1 VTTTTRARTTT
12 RTAAATAARSLG
24 AIGLLSSA
32 FVLASTLTPGEA
44 LAVDRSGVRWVCL
57 ATALLAASMYL
68 PVWGRLPRRATLA
81 MVPPALALIALHNGI
96 GGDDPYRYGV
106 FYLLL
111 FVWVGA
117 HHPRWTSLGI
127 APLALVSYTVP
138 LLLLGH
144 PGSAWTAVYAVP
156 VFVVV
161 GEVIAARSRA
171 LGRANAELRRLA
183 HTDPL
188 TGLLD
193 RRAFTTSAERLR
205 AGGET
210 GVLVAFLDLDG
221 FKPVN
226 DRLGHAAGDALL
238 QRIAAYLV
246 SDVRSG
252 DLVGRIG
259 GDEFALLLRGT
270 SATDEAAVVD
280 RLRTAVAEA
289 SPPGVPVGASVGLA
303 RLDDHPDVEAALRA
317 ADAAMYRAKRA
328 TQREAAGAL
337 GESTAPAAERSPA

>member
-1 VTTTTRARTTT
+1 MRTTT
-12 RTAAATAARSLG
+12 DASSRRTPAAEAARGLG
-24 AIGLLSSA
+24 LIGLLSAA
-32 FVLASTLTPGEA
+32 FVLASTFTPSPE
-44 LAVDRSGVRWVCL
+44 LAFDQAGVRWVCL
-57 ATALLAASMYL
+57 ATATLAASMYL
-68 PVWGRLPRRATLA
+68 PVWGRLPHRATLA
-81 MVPPALALIALHNGI
+81 MVPLALALIAVHNSV

-111 FVWVGA
+111 YVWIGS
-117 HHPRWTSLGI
+117 HHPRWTSLST

-138 LLLLGH
+138 LLLLHH

-193 RRAFTTSAERLR
+193 RRAFTTSAERLK

-252 DLVGRIG
+252 DLVGRLG
-259 GDEFALLLRGT
+259 GDEFALLLRGA
-270 SATDEAAVVD
+270 SAADAEAVVERVRAAVV
-280 RLRTAVAEA
+280 EA
-289 SPPGVPVGASVGLA
+289 SPPGVPVGASVGLS
-303 RLDDHPDVEAALRA
+303 RLDDHPDVETALRA
-317 ADAAMYRAKRA
+317 ADAAMYQVKRA
-328 TQREAAGAL
+328 THRASG
-337 GESTAPAAERSPA
+337 SAPRPETSPAERSRA

>member
-1 VTTTTRARTTT
+1 MTTTG
-12 RTAAATAARSLG
+12 RTATPRTPGAEAARGLG
-24 AIGLLSSA
+24 MVGLLSSA
-32 FVLASTLTPGEA
+32 FVLVSTFTPGQS
-44 LAVDRSGVRWVCL
+44 LTVDRDGVRWVSL
-57 ATALLAASMYL
+57 ATAALAAAMYL
-68 PVWGRLPRRATLA
+68 PVWGRLPRRATLV
-81 MVPPALALIALHNGI
+81 MVPPALALIAVHNSV

-111 FVWVGA
+111 FVWIGS
-117 HHPRWTSLGI
+117 HHPRWTSLST

-138 LLLLGH
+138 LLLLHH

-156 VFVVV
+156 VFVAV

-171 LGRANAELRRLA
+171 LGLANAELRRLA

-226 DRLGHAAGDALL
+226 DTLGHAAGDALL

-246 SDVRSG
+246 ADVRSG
-252 DLVGRIG
+252 DLVGRLG
-259 GDEFALLLRGT
+259 GDEFALILRGA
-270 SATDEAAVVD
+270 SKQDDAAVVE
-280 RLRTAVAEA
+280 RLCAAVADA

-303 RLDDHPDVEAALRA
+303 HLDDHDDVEAALRA
-317 ADAAMYRAKRA
+317 ADAAMYAAKRA
-328 TQREAAGAL
+328 ARPDRRALHETQL
-337 GESTAPAAERSPA
+337 ERRS

>member
-1 VTTTTRARTTT
+1 MTTTDAPVRRTS
-12 RTAAATAARSLG
+12 AAEAARALG
-24 AIGLLSSA
+24 TIGLLSSA
-32 FVLASTLTPGEA
+32 FVLVSTFTPGEG
-44 LAVDRSGVRWVCL
+44 LARDHVGVRWVTL
-57 ATALLAASMYL
+57 ATAVLALGMFA
-68 PVWGRLPRRATLA
+68 PVWGRLPRRTTLVMA
-81 MVPPALALIALHNGI
+81 PLALVVIAVHNTV

-111 FVWVGA
+111 FVWIGA
-117 HHPRWTSLGI
+117 HHPRWTSLGV

-138 LLLLGH
+138 LVLLGH

-205 AGGET
+205 AGGEA

-270 SATDEAAVVD
+270 SATDEDAVVQ

-289 SPPGVPVGASVGLA
+289 SPPDVPVGASVGLA

-317 ADAAMYRAKRA
+317 ADTAMYSAKRA
-328 TQREAAGAL
+328 NRREDELAAG
-337 GESTAPAAERSPA
+337 RSPA